1 LRASSTGQFRAD
13 TFNAATLR
21 PEKERAITQQ
31 GEAFVWRV
39 PNPTTD
45 YDVFANPTR
54 ADRFSS
60 LGFVRTDELS
70 YHHSTSLWVLS
81 QLQRVRELS
90 TGLVEQQTDY
100 DGGALP
106 IRRWSFGRVIETF
119 GYHPDGSLQSATD
132 ANGNGV
138 TLSGWFRGVPQ
149 TITFSDNKTR
159 SAVVDAWGRITR
171 TTDELGFS
179 HTYQYD
185 VMGRLTRIDYPSG
198 WTPTTFSFAPAA
210 VAEAG
215 LPAGHWRQTETTG
228 NFKKTTW
235 FDARFRPVLT
245 LEEDTGIASSK
256 RHTRRCFDH
265 ESRQTFAGY
274 PLTGAGTVGCTGDGV
289 RTVYDA
295 LGRVASTSQSSEQ
308 GSLVTSTAYLP
319 GFQTRTTDPKGNATT
334 AQFQAFDS
342 PDTGAPIVF
351 EEPGAVTTTI
361 VRDLFGKPLSTT
373 RSGSHDGL
381 PVTATRRYVYNGFQ
395 QLCKRIEPETGATL
409 FAYDAGARLTA
420 TVQGS
425 PELGLSCSPLPP
437 ASAITRS
444 YDSRDR
450 LLSVSHPGGPTTSY
464 NYFADGAL
472 QQVSQ
477 GDAVWTY
484 AYNNRRLLTSETL
497 SFGDSYTFTYG
508 YSGLGHLASVST
520 PSGLSIDY
528 GPNALGQATRAGS
541 FASGV
546 SYFPDGS
553 LKQFTYGNGITRAI
567 SQNTRLLPSKV
578 KDSHPGGVV
587 HEFDYTY
594 DRNGNVTGISDIGQA
609 GLQTR
614 SLSYDTRN
622 RLTGASASQLWG
634 TAAYS
639 YDPLDNLRSA
649 DQGSRQHRYQY
660 DAQNRLS
667 TITTPAGGMVWD
679 FAYDAKGNETRRGS
693 QVRRFD
699 GANRITAIGN
709 EAYAYDGHGRRVA
722 TWKADGSTQVEVYT
736 QTGQLGFVV
745 DSQKGGASSFITL
758 AGLRIAEEH
767 WQCATDTRTATY
779 YHPDILGSPV
789 AETDATRIATTRTH
803 YAPYGEPLN
812 RTVDGPGYTGH
823 LMDASTGLVYAQ
835 QRYYDPVVGRFLS
848 IDPVAADP
856 DSGSNFNRYWYAN
869 NNPYKFTDPDGR
881 MGCVTSRIA
890 SACARDAGASSQ
902 GPAPGSK
909 EFRNQEARKIFLPFL
924 GPIGAAVDFFNATQE
939 GDAVGVGT
947 GLASVIPAGRIFGFF
962 GKVTRG
968 AADAP
973 IELTKQGE
981 RFVRV
986 GARPE
991 NLKFTFGT
999 RGGVQPGTF
1008 AFPEETFLK
1017 IGRDP
1022 AALKNFGDLPG
1033 APPQF
1038 FRVLEPPPGTPIQ
1051 RGIVPGGEFGGVGRV
1066 PEVKFP
1072 EGF

>member
-1 LRASSTGQFRAD
+1 
-13 TFNAATLR
+13 
-21 PEKERAITQQ
+21 
-31 GEAFVWRV
+31 
-39 PNPTTD
+39 
-45 YDVFANPTR
+45 
-54 ADRFSS
+54 
-60 LGFVRTDELS
+60 
-70 YHHSTSLWVLS
+70 
-81 QLQRVRELS
+81 
-90 TGLVEQQTDY
+90 
-100 DGGALP
+100 
-106 IRRWSFGRVIETF
+106 
-119 GYHPDGSLQSATD
+119 
-132 ANGNGV
+132 
-138 TLSGWFRGVPQ
+138 
-149 TITFSDNKTR
+149 
-159 SAVVDAWGRITR
+159 
-171 TTDELGFS
+171 
-179 HTYQYD
+179 
-185 VMGRLTRIDYPSG
+185 
-198 WTPTTFSFAPAA
+198 
-210 VAEAG
+210 
-215 LPAGHWRQTETTG
+215 
-228 NFKKTTW
+228 
-235 FDARFRPVLT
+235 
-245 LEEDTGIASSK
+245 
-256 RHTRRCFDH
+256 
-265 ESRQTFAGY
+265 
-274 PLTGAGTVGCTGDGV
+274 LTGAGTVGCTGDGV

-848 IDPVAADP
+848 IDPVAADSV
-856 DSGSNFNRYWYAN
+856 SGGNFNRYWYAN

-881 MGCVTSRIA
+881 VAETVFDVASLAVGVVSFVSNVREGNFGAAALDAVGIVADAVAVATPFVPGGAGVAIKAGRGVDAARSTSSAVDAGKGADFVVTPGGTAIPTSQSQMTTGLEAAGIQGTALPDGKGA
-890 SACARDAGASSQ
+890 SFSLPDGTTVRAMEPSGQAPRRASFENSNGGPVTPDGKVPQPPRGASSAERRDFVRSRTHACSQESSATRLVNSSMASRMASAGVFHPSTFRGRPLSSSAMSLSRVWLTVDRSVPLGRNCRISPLVFSLLPRCQ
-902 GPAPGSK
+902 GAYGSA
-909 EFRNQEARKIFLPFL
+909 NQISSFSR
-924 GPIGAAVDFFNATQE
+924 
-939 GDAVGVGT
+939 
-947 GLASVIPAGRIFGFF
+947 LASSA
-962 GKVTRG
+962 
-968 AADAP
+968 
-973 IELTKQGE
+973 
-981 RFVRV
+981 
-986 GARPE
+986 
-991 NLKFTFGT
+991 
-999 RGGVQPGTF
+999 
-1008 AFPEETFLK
+1008 
-1017 IGRDP
+1017 
-1022 AALKNFGDLPG
+1022 
-1033 APPQF
+1033 
-1038 FRVLEPPPGTPIQ
+1038 
-1051 RGIVPGGEFGGVGRV
+1051 
-1066 PEVKFP
+1066 
-1072 EGF
+1072 